1 MTHGFSGPG
10 AFDADREPAPR
21 AQLPR
26 GEGLR
31 AGQFSGDGPPGDGP
45 FSTGPSGDG
54 LWGDVLKG
62 DGPKGDGLR
71 GGGFPGDGPRG
82 DGFPGEGLKGD
93 GLKGDGSRG
102 GGAPARPPVPA
113 HAAGPDRALRAAR
126 RRRAGRWLGVTLLCL
141 VLITVATVR
150 WRAPGLVAGAF
161 ASMAV
166 MAVYLL
172 IEEFQRKD
180 VPPAADRA
188 PGRPAEMWP
197 AHVDPYPQRPVH
209 GPGPHPSH
217 PQHQPSAAYGGPHH
231 PAHRAPAPVPAQVAP
246 PPPPP
251 PSPSTSP
258 PPSAQPS
265 QAAPPSVP
273 ERPAQGP
280 AWPLPGVRL
289 PAPLPPSPPPPKLHR
304 TSKTSALPWRLPAAP
319 APPAMTA
326 DAATVGDLEVRAAS
340 LVGPGHR
347 SDPTHAGPRQD
358 AYRLGRD
365 GRSAHLIVAVAD
377 GMSDS
382 AHADVAAAVA
392 VSALVNTL
400 RQRLDEGAGPRTLD
414 AGQVFLEAAQQVYAA
429 AEQRGWSD
437 EDVRTVA
444 LAAVLPTRPDAD
456 GGRTLWLARVGDPS
470 GWFRGTDRWKP
481 LFGGKEGGFD
491 RGKLRHFL
499 PHTPQQAESR
509 RIDVG
514 RGGALALTTDGVG
527 DALAQLPVAARWF
540 HRQWARP
547 VTAHDLLLHIGY
559 EAQQRNDDRTAV
571 LVWWRPAGGP
581 R

>member
-1 MTHGFSGPG
+1 MTHGFSGRG
-10 AFDADREPAPR
+10 GFDADRDQAPR
-21 AQLPR
+21 AQLPPNEGEVLR

-31 AGQFSGDGPPGDGP
+31 
-45 FSTGPSGDG
+45 
-54 LWGDVLKG
+54 
-62 DGPKGDGLR
+62 
-71 GGGFPGDGPRG
+71 GG
-82 DGFPGEGLKGD
+82 
-93 GLKGDGSRG
+93 
-102 GGAPARPPVPA
+102 RPLVRYPVPT
-113 HAAGPDRALRAAR
+113 HAAGPGPGPGPGSGRGRAQRSAR
-126 RRRAGRWLGVTLLCL
+126 RRRNGRRIGVALFCLSLIAVGTVLWRAQGLVTGVVASL
-141 VLITVATVR
+141 VLT
-150 WRAPGLVAGAF
+150 F
-161 ASMAV
+161 
-166 MAVYLL
+166 VYVL

-180 VPPAADRA
+180 DPSDADRA

-197 AHVDPYPQRPVH
+197 AHVDPYPPRPAPGRPYPQHPVH
-209 GPGPHPSH
+209 
-217 PQHQPSAAYGGPHH
+217 GGPHH
-231 PAHRAPAPVPAQVAP
+231 LVPRASVPVSPPVSPHAAQSEQP
-246 PPPPP
+246 SP
-251 PSPSTSP
+251 PSPPSP
-258 PPSAQPS
+258 
-265 QAAPPSVP
+265 
-273 ERPAQGP
+273 
-280 AWPLPGVRL
+280 
-289 PAPLPPSPPPPKLHR
+289 PLPPSPPSVPDRPARGPDWPRPEVRLPEPLPAAPSPPRLHR
-304 TSKTSALPWRLPAAP
+304 KSKTSALPWRLPAAP

-340 LVGPGHR
+340 LIGPGHR

-392 VSALVNTL
+392 VSALVNTV
-400 RQRLDEGAGPRTLD
+400 RQRLDEGDGPRTLD
-414 AGQVFLEAAQQVYAA
+414 TGQVFLEAAQQVYAA

-470 GWFRGTDRWKP
+470 GWYRGSDRWKP
-481 LFGGKEGGFD
+481 LFGAKKGGFD
-491 RGKLRHFL
+491 HGKLRHFL

-509 RIDVG
+509 RIEVG
-514 RGGALALTTDGVG
+514 RGGVLALTTDGVG
-527 DALAQLPVAARWF
+527 DALAQLPVAAGWF

-571 LVWWRPAGGP
+571 LVWWAPSGEP

>member
-1 MTHGFSGPG
+1 M
-10 AFDADREPAPR
+10 
-21 AQLPR
+21 
-26 GEGLR
+26 
-31 AGQFSGDGPPGDGP
+31 
-45 FSTGPSGDG
+45 
-54 LWGDVLKG
+54 
-62 DGPKGDGLR
+62 
-71 GGGFPGDGPRG
+71 
-82 DGFPGEGLKGD
+82 
-93 GLKGDGSRG
+93 
-102 GGAPARPPVPA
+102 
-113 HAAGPDRALRAAR
+113 HAAGPDRIRRAER
-126 RRRAGRWLGVTLLCL
+126 RRRASRWLGVVVLCL
-141 VLITVATVR
+141 CLITVGAVV
-150 WRAPGLVAGAF
+150 WRVTGLVGGVF
-161 ASMAV
+161 ASIV
-166 MAVYLL
+166 VLAVYVV
-172 IEEFQRKD
+172 IDEFQRKD
-180 VPPAADRA
+180 VPPGADRA

-209 GPGPHPSH
+209 GPAY
-217 PQHQPSAAYGGPHH
+217 PQHH
-231 PAHRAPAPVPAQVAP
+231 PAPRVPAPVPPQASPPPAAP
-246 PPPPP
+246 PP
-251 PSPSTSP
+251 
-258 PPSAQPS
+258 
-265 QAAPPSVP
+265 VP
-273 ERPAQGP
+273 ERPPQGP

-289 PAPLPPSPPPPKLHR
+289 PAPLPPSPPPPRLHR

-340 LVGPGHR
+340 LIGPGHR

-392 VSALVNTL
+392 VSTLVNTL
-400 RQRLDEGAGPRTLD
+400 RQRLDEGDGPRTLD

-444 LAAVLPTRPDAD
+444 LAAVLPTRPDPD
-456 GGRTLWLARVGDPS
+456 GRRTLWLARVGDPS

-481 LFGGKEGGFD
+481 LFAGKEGGFD

-499 PHTPQQAESR
+499 PHTPQQAETR

-514 RGGALALTTDGVG
+514 RGGLLALTTDGVG

-540 HRQWARP
+540 HRQWAHP

-571 LVWWRPAGGP
+571 LVWWRPSGGP